1 MFNQLYDA
9 GWYLLP
15 ENARTSPTSA
25 VEKLN
30 PPFFLGLTAHN
41 EKICGQKITS
51 LWSSMFV
58 NEYKLLRKEKSP
70 KGKYALGERA

>member
-1 MFNQLYDA
+1 
-9 GWYLLP
+9 
-15 ENARTSPTSA
+15 